1 MIVKL
6 RNGEKFVYNTDEIE
20 EVFFEKNEF
29 DEEGILDVQDSPLKF
44 EITSDSTVK
53 VIRDVS
59 YESFTEVD
67 IPCRVRIDDKIYS
80 VTGIGRLAFAYAV
93 DLSNVKLPSTLTTI
107 DYGAFKNCYDLNS
120 IEIPESVT
128 HLGSSVFAFSKLESV
143 NIPSAITSISD
154 SLFIGCNLS
163 NFRIPYSITSI
174 GKYAFAYNKRNFT
187 SIEIPSSVQD
197 IGEYAFKGTYYL
209 KSVVLSSN
217 ITQIKEG
224 VFYDC
229 AITNITIP
237 ASVKSIGK
245 NAFCVADLEEID
257 IPSNVV
263 CIGDSAFGFCALTRV
278 SISDSIAFIGNGAF
292 CFNEFTSIDIP
303 SSVTNIS
310 PSAFRSCDELVSI
323 SVAAEN
329 PNYSSY
335 GGVLYNKNATKVI
348 IVPEGLKSVTLPSSV
363 TCTPV
368 RSWEHLGIHAPGQ
381 HVSFENRA
389 FAKAGKRNH
398 PYTGRGTIQGQ
409 GFPQLN
415 LYP

>member
-1 MIVKL
+1 MKNKVLMSITALIISISISAGGFNMIVKL
-6 RNGEKFVYNTDEIE
+6 RNGENFVYNTDEIE

-29 DEEGILDVQDSPLKF
+29 EEEGILDVLDSPLKF

-163 NFRIPYSITSI
+163 NFRIPSSITSI
-174 GKYAFAYNKRNFT
+174 GKYAFAYNKASFT

-263 CIGDSAFGFCALTRV
+263 CIGDSAFGYCALTRV

-335 GGVLYNKNATKVI
+335 GGVLYNKNAAY
-348 IVPEGLKSVTLPSSV
+348 
-363 TCTPV
+363 
-368 RSWEHLGIHAPGQ
+368 RSICRL
-381 HVSFENRA
+381 
-389 FAKAGKRNH
+389 
-398 PYTGRGTIQGQ
+398 
-409 GFPQLN
+409 
-415 LYP
+415 